1 MRAIRWN
8 KRYLSGDPALD
19 ERNRSL
25 VDLIADLRAELHSAE
40 HCQEINE
47 LAERLTELAKQ
58 RLSTLPQDRGVGSES
73 EAAIRSLLKNEF
85 PLASLSTP
93 ACRECGLCDLML
105 DRVEK
110 WLSQGDELHAGRQ
123 A

>member
-8 KRYLSGDPALD
+8 KRYLTGDRALD

-25 VDLIADLRAELHSAE
+25 VDLVAGLRAELSSAE

-47 LAERLTELAKQ
+47 LAERLSELAKQ
-58 RLSTLPQDRGVGSES
+58 RLSKSPQDRCVGSES

-93 ACRECGLCDLML
+93 ACRECGLCDLMSG
-105 DRVEK
+105 RVEK
-110 WLSQGDELHAGRQ
+110 WLSQGDEVHTGPQ